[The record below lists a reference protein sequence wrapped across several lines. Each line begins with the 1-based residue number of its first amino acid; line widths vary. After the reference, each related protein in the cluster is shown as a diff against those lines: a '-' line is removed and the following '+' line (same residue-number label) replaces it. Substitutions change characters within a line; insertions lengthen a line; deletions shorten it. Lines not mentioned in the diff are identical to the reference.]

1 MDEKELEK
9 KLDQVVIISNAIRA
23 RYVIYKIIK
32 NLREKPLSQEIL
44 DAIMEIDAHMTSV
57 EDLIDSY
64 TEILIDLENLSDED
78 KRRLMAD
85 H

>member
-9 KLDQVVIISNAIRA
+9 KLDQFDIISNTIRA
-23 RYVIYKIIK
+23 RYVIHKVIK
-32 NLREKPLSQEIL
+32 NLREKPLTQEIL
-44 DAIMEIDAHMTSV
+44 DAVMEIDAHMTSF

-64 TEILIDLENLSDED
+64 TEVLIELENLSDDD
-78 KRRLMAD
+78 KKRLMAD